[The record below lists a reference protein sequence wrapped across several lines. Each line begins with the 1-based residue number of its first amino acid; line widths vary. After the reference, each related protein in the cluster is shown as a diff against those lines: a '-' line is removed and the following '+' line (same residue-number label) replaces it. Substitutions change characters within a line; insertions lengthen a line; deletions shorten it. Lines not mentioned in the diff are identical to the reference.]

1 MSTLER
7 ELIRLKTRND
17 LSTFIHRTFQTVAP
31 AQPYLHN
38 WHIDAMAWH
47 LEQCAIGA
55 IKRLVITLPP
65 RYGKS
70 ICASVAFPAW
80 VLGRDPSNKII
91 CASYSENLASKH
103 AGDCR
108 TVMESDWYRSAFP
121 STRIS
126 RDKNMELN
134 YVTTR
139 KGFRYSTSVGGTL
152 TGRGGNL
159 IIVDDPINPEGAM
172 SEVKR
177 SAANNWFDNTLY
189 SRMDS
194 QRNDVIILVMQ
205 RLHVEDLAGHVVLH
219 EHWTHLDLP
228 AIAESEQRIQIGNGQ
243 FHERQVGDLLH
254 EERDP
259 RDVLEKLK
267 RTLGSFN
274 FSAQYQQCPVPPE
287 GDILKWSWFQFFDA
301 LPARVPNDRIIQ
313 SWDTASKSKELN
325 DYSVCTSW
333 LAHGNR
339 YYLFDVLREKLDYP
353 DLKRRV
359 MDHAARH
366 NANSV
371 LIEDK
376 GSGISLIQDICREN
390 NSGMP
395 NPIGV
400 VPEGDKITRMSAQS
414 AKIEARQVYLPK
426 QAPWL
431 GDLQAELLQ
440 FPHGRHD
447 DQVDS
452 ISQFL
457 NWIQGRPGS
466 RWSIQPFP
474 F

>member
-1 MSTLER
+1 
-7 ELIRLKTRND
+7 
-17 LSTFIHRTFQTVAP
+17 STFIHRTFQTVAP

-55 IKRLVITLPP
+55 IKRLLITLPP

-80 VLGRDPSNKII
+80 VLGRDPSKKII

-108 TVMESDWYRSAFP
+108 TVMESDWYRSVFP
-121 STRIS
+121 RTRIS

-228 AIAESEQRIQIGNGQ
+228 AIAESKQRIQIGNGQ

-259 RDVLEKLK
+259 QDVLEKLK

-287 GDILKWSWFQFFDA
+287 GDILTWSWFQFFDA

-333 LAHGNR
+333 LAQGNR

-353 DLKRRV
+353 SLKRRV

-366 NANSV
+366 NANVV

-376 GSGISLIQDICREN
+376 GSGTSLVQDIGSEN
-390 NSGMP
+390 TSGMQ

-400 VPEGDKITRMSAQS
+400 MPEGDKITRMSAQS
-414 AKIEARQVYLPK
+414 AK
-426 QAPWL
+426 
-431 GDLQAELLQ
+431 
-440 FPHGRHD
+440 
-447 DQVDS
+447 
-452 ISQFL
+452 
-457 NWIQGRPGS
+457 
-466 RWSIQPFP
+466 
-474 F
+474 

>member
-1 MSTLER
+1 MGTLER
-7 ELIRLKTRND
+7 DLIRLKTRSD

-80 VLGRDPSNKII
+80 VLGRDPSKRII

-121 STRIS
+121 GTRI
-126 RDKNMELN
+126 RREKNAELN

-139 KGFRYSTSVGGTL
+139 QGYRYSTSVGGTL

-159 IIVDDPINPEGAM
+159 IIVDDPINSEGAM
-172 SEVKR
+172 SEAKR
-177 SAANNWFDNTLY
+177 SAANNWFDSTLY
-189 SRMDS
+189 SRLDS
-194 QRNDVIILVMQ
+194 KRDDVIILIMP
-205 RLHVEDLAGHVVLH
+205 RLHVEDLAGYVMPR
-219 EHWTHLDLP
+219 EHWTHLNLP
-228 AIAESEQRIQIGNGQ
+228 AIADCEQLIPIGDDE
-243 FHERQVGDLLH
+243 FHQRQVGDLLH
-254 EERDP
+254 EEREP

-267 RTLGSFN
+267 STLGSFN
-274 FSAQYQQCPVPPE
+274 FSAQNQQCPVPPE
-287 GDILKWSWFQFFDA
+287 REIIKWSWFQFFDA

-333 LAHGNR
+333 LAQGKR

-353 DLKRRV
+353 NLKRRV
-359 MDHAARH
+359 LDHAVRH
-366 NANSV
+366 SANVV

-376 GSGISLIQDICREN
+376 GSGTSLIQDIKQEN
-390 NSGMP
+390 TFGIQD
-395 NPIGV
+395 PISIL
-400 VPEGDKITRMSAQS
+400 PEGDKITRMSAQS
-414 AKIEARQVYLPK
+414 AKIEAGQVHLLK
-426 QAPWL
+426 QATWL

-440 FPHGRHD
+440 FPRGRHD

-457 NWIQGRPGS
+457 NWVERRPGNA
-466 RWSIQPFP
+466 WTMQEFLI
-474 F
+474 